1 MKIEKLTENKI
12 RIILNID
19 DLAKKNISLSKL
31 SQNTDEAQKLFKSIL
46 KEAEKEIGFNSSDS
60 KLMIEAFAS
69 TDGFFVVTFT
79 KLDTN
84 PDLFKSK
91 KPKAKRKA
99 PCFSC
104 NTAIYKFNSFE
115 EFCNFCTYLS
125 GIGLN
130 DLKSFAKCI
139 SLYEYN
145 SVYFLVFSDINRN
158 FALSGKFYIAI
169 SEFAKLVSNSDNFKS
184 ILTEY
189 GNVVFKNNAIKQGRT
204 IFK

>member
-46 KEAEKEIGFNSSDS
+46 KEAEKEVGFNTSDS

-79 KLDTN
+79 KLDSS

-91 KPKAKRKA
+91 KPKAKRKS

-104 NTAIYKFNSFE
+104 NNAIYKFDSFE
-115 EFCNFCTYLS
+115 EFCNFCTYLNS
-125 GIGLN
+125 IKLD
-130 DLKSFAKCI
+130 DLKKFAKCI

-145 SVYFLVFSDINRN
+145 STYFLVFSDINRD
-158 FALSGKFYIAI
+158 FTLSGKLYVAI
-169 SEFAKLVSNSDNFKS
+169 SEFAKLVSNSDKFKS
-184 ILTEY
+184 KLVEY
-189 GNVVFKNNAIKQGRT
+189 GKVVFKNNAIKQGSA

>member
-79 KLDTN
+79 KLDTSS
-84 PDLFKSK
+84 DLFKSK
-91 KPKAKRKA
+91 KPKAKRKS

-104 NTAIYKFNSFE
+104 NTAIYKFYSFE

-158 FALSGKFYIAI
+158 FNLSGKFYIAI

-184 ILTEY
+184 ILFEH
-189 GNVVFKNNAIKQGRT
+189 GNIVFKNNAIKQGST